1 MSKPRVD
8 LTGQKF
14 GRLSVME
21 KIVPPKGRTMFVCA
35 CDCGNQVTL
44 NGNDLQSGNTVSCG
58 CNRIEKA
65 KLSNLKHG
73 ATINGK
79 HTGAYR
85 SWTTMKSRC
94 YNEDNNRF
102 YAYGGR
108 GITVCDRWL
117 ESFENFL
124 SDMGDRPE
132 GCTIDRIDV
141 NGNYGPEN
149 CRWATTAEQSRNQR
163 RNVWY
168 MMGDEKMIQA
178 DVARAL
184 GVHPTAVLEMRRNNR
199 LPSNIQ
205 GITS

>member
-1 MSKPRVD
+1 MSKPRID
-8 LTGQKF
+8 LTGQRF
-14 GRLSVME
+14 GKLSVMD
-21 KIVPPKGRTMFVCA
+21 KIAPPKGRTLFVCL
-35 CDCGNQVTL
+35 CDCGKQVTL
-44 NGNDLQSGNTVSCG
+44 NGSDLQSGNTKSCG
-58 CNRIEKA
+58 CHRRETSSQ
-65 KLSNLKHG
+65 LNLKHG

-141 NGNYGPEN
+141 NGNYCPEN
-149 CRWATTAEQSRNQR
+149 CRWATTAEQSKNQR
-163 RNVWY
+163 TNVWY

-184 GVHPTAVLEMRRNNR
+184 NVHPSVVLEMRRNNR
-199 LPSNIQ
+199 LPANIQ

>member
-8 LTGQKF
+8 LTGLKF
-14 GRLSVME
+14 GRLSVMD
-21 KIVPPKGRTMFVCA
+21 KIVPPKGRTLFVCV
-35 CDCGNQVTL
+35 CDCGEQVTL
-44 NGNDLQSGNTVSCG
+44 NGSDLQSGNTVSCG
-58 CNRIEKA
+58 CYRKEKMA
-65 KLSNLKHG
+65 TSNLKHG
-73 ATINGK
+73 ATANGK

-108 GITVCDRWL
+108 GIVVCDRWL

-132 GCTIDRIDV
+132 GCTVDRIDV
-141 NGNYGPEN
+141 NGNYDPQN
-149 CRWATTAEQSRNQR
+149 CRWATTVEQAKNQR
-163 RNVWY
+163 TNVWY
-168 MMGDEKMIQA
+168 ELDGEKMIQA

-184 GVHPTAVLEMRRNNR
+184 GVHPAVVLEMRRKNR
-199 LPSNIQ
+199 MPVNLQ
-205 GITS
+205 AITS

>member
-1 MSKPRVD
+1 MSKPRTN
-8 LTGQKF
+8 LTGQRF
-14 GRLSVME
+14 GKLSVVD
-21 KIVPPKGRTMFVCA
+21 KIVPPKGRTLFVCV
-35 CDCGNQVTL
+35 CDCGKQVTL
-44 NGNDLQSGNTVSCG
+44 NGSDLQSGNTKSCG
-58 CNRIEKA
+58 CLRVEKS

-73 ATINGK
+73 ATLNGK

-108 GITVCDRWL
+108 GIAVCDRWL

-124 SDMGDRPE
+124 ADMGDRPD

-141 NGNYGPEN
+141 NGNYDPEN
-149 CRWATTAEQSRNQR
+149 CRWATTSDQAKNQR
-163 RNVWY
+163 KNVWY
-168 MMGDEKMIQA
+168 ELDGQKMIQA

-184 GVHPTAVLEMRRNNR
+184 GVHPSVVLEMRRKNR
-199 LPSNIQ
+199 LPLNLQ
-205 GITS
+205 GITA